1 MTWHSVNE
9 PHDLT
14 IRRELPRLDHVK
26 VRVGVDLVLDQ
37 FVAVNGRGCG
47 HLTTLSCCLLKYFVL
62 KYRLSRENIFVGQ

>member
-26 VRVGVDLVLDQ
+26 VRVRVDLVLDQ
-37 FVAVNGRGCG
+37 FVAINGCSCG
-47 HLTTLSCCLLKYFVL
+47 NLTAISCRLLEKGFKKLIL
-62 KYRLSRENIFVGQ
+62 KTRPLEVY